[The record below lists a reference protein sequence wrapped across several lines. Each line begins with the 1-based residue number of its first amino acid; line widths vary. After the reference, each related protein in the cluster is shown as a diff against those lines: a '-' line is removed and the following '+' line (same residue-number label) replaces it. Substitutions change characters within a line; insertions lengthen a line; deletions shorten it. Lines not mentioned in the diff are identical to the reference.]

1 MDIQLTLEQQVSVQT
16 HVAQG
21 SNPRL
26 GICVRGGLTTVILR
40 FLTVREV
47 GDPNPCVVQVLTV
60 PPIKGHLGGFQ
71 FGVIMNKAATNICV

>member
-1 MDIQLTLEQQVSVQT
+1 MGIQLTLEQQVSVQT
-16 HVAQG
+16 HVVHG

-26 GICVRGGLTTVILR
+26 EIRVCGGLTAVILR

-47 GDPNPCVVQVLTV
+47 GDLCVVQVSTI